1 MGAVVDLVKVLYEPD
16 AVFQRVTEKSRF
28 LIPFLAIA
36 AAILV
41 ISFTLKP
48 FFVAAIQEGLN
59 QAASRLT
66 PEQAARMPSAS
77 TQATILV
84 VVSPLNALFILLIG
98 ALLLWVTVS
107 LTGGEAKFGALLSVL
122 TYAFATYVLYATI
135 SSIVLHLR
143 GVESVAS
150 LDDMRAQLGLDLLAP
165 NAGRFMGTF
174 LSGLNPFSVW
184 GVWLTGTGIALTART
199 SKAAG
204 YAAAGIAYVIGLL
217 MLSALSLLQQG

>member
-16 AVFQRVTEKSRF
+16 AVFQRVAEKARF
-28 LIPFLAIA
+28 LIPFLALA

-48 FFVAAIQEGLN
+48 FFAAAIQEGLN

-107 LTGGEAKFGALLSVL
+107 LTGGEARFGALLSVL

-150 LDDMRAQLGLDLLAP
+150 MDDMRAQLGLDLLAP
-165 NAGRFMGTF
+165 NAGRFMGAF
-174 LSGLNPFSVW
+174 LNGVNPFSVW
-184 GVWLTGTGIALTART
+184 GVWLTGTGIAVTART
-199 SKAAG
+199 SKPAG
-204 YAAAGIAYVIGLL
+204 YVAAGIAYVIGLL
-217 MLSALSLLQQG
+217 MLSAMGLLQQG